1 MHAIH
6 YYYWNQLM
14 EIIDFI
20 ENEADF
26 HPRWTVNYSVTLK
39 SGYCKI
45 DFGENTLGAEGTFW
59 ISKNAKREAVA
70 TCLEQFLV
78 WYSQYKKL
86 EQNVLRAIRPV

>member
-1 MHAIH
+1 
-6 YYYWNQLM
+6 M
-14 EIIDFI
+14 EIIDFV

-78 WYSQYKKL
+78 WYSQFKKL
-86 EQNVLRAIRPV
+86 EQNVLRAIQPVQYGEL